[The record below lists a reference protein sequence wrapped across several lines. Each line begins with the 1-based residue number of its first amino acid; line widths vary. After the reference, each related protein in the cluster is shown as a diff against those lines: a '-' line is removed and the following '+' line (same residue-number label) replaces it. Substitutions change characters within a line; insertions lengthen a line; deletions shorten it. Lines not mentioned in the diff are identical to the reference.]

1 MKSIYRIC
9 LSTLILSC
17 ITIGKINSQTT
28 YSFNPCG
35 ATGQFGPTQAQVNA
49 MYLGTNLNGS
59 VVISTQGVQN
69 FTIPVTSNYSI
80 VAAGAGGGA
89 ANANGGRG
97 KILSGIINL
106 PAGTVLKIVVGQKI
120 KIQ

>member
-1 MKSIYRIC
+1 MKNFYRVC
-9 LSTLILSC
+9 LSTLVLSFLHV
-17 ITIGKINSQTT
+17 GKINSQTT
-28 YSFNPCG
+28 YSFTNCG

-49 MYLGTNLNGS
+49 AYLPTNLNGS

-80 VAAGAGGGA
+80 VAAGAGGGG

-97 KILSGIINL
+97 RILSGVINL
-106 PAGTVLKIVVGQKI
+106 PAGTVLKI
-120 KIQ
+120 